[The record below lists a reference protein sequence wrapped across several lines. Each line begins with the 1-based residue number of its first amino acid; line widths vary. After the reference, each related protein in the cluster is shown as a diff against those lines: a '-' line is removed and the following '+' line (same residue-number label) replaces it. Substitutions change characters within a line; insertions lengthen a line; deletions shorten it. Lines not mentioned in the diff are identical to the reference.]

1 MKIFEVPPYFGK
13 RPTTWSI
20 EVHDRNTLSIVIT
33 QVYSYRDRFDAM
45 GVPGGRIGAT
55 DTSKGD
61 YVRTRRPVWPKTVS
75 HHVLFAVRLFLP
87 SVCFIHV
94 VRGTLA

>member
-1 MKIFEVPPYFGK
+1 MKIFEVPPCFGK

-20 EVHDRNTLSIVIT
+20 EVHDSTTLSIIIT
-33 QVYSYRDRFDAM
+33 QVYSFRERFDNM

-61 YVRTRRPVWPKTVS
+61 YVRT
-75 HHVLFAVRLFLP
+75 
-87 SVCFIHV
+87 
-94 VRGTLA
+94 